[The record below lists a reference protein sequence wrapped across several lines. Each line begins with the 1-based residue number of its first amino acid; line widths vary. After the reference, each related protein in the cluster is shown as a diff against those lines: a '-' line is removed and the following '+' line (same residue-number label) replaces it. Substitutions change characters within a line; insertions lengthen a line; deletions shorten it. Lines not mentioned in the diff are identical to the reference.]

1 MRELTLLS
9 SEIYLL
15 TAIPSDLSRLV
26 NRSNDREEGS
36 DDNALITSENL
47 GKYGICSVRS
57 YQSPEDPECAS
68 SSDSSSNKSAKM
80 PFTYDPN
87 YFQNFSEVNGFSLL
101 ASQMNAEVSPPLYP
115 EPSVSYSNI
124 SLNGFS
130 DLNQDAHTIQHQQEE
145 TWNDIQAYIDSE
157 LRVESNIDNNNKQ
170 MVPNPDISVRQ
181 VSPPGS
187 TSGPTKKRARTAYT
201 SNQLV
206 ELERE
211 FYKNNYLCRPRRI
224 QLAQTLNL
232 RERQIKIWFQNR
244 RMKLKKEQKT
254 RNVSP
259 SSTSPSS
266 TNSDETSSA
275 SRRRRCDGN
284 ERIPST
290 YVQYN
295 PSQQMGVPHSNVHG
309 IYPPSMAY
317 SWQPDNRYADYSYH
331 PSNAIPV
338 NYGPPM
344 EYSSFNY
351 IPNSFYDQTISIKEE
366 DVSPPLANVE
376 YSFNTSQPITWAA
389 QQYMEP
395 NADIATITQ
404 L

>member
-9 SEIYLL
+9 SEVYLL
-15 TAIPSDLSRLV
+15 KAIPSDLSRLV
-26 NRSNDREEGS
+26 NRSNDREDGS

-57 YQSPEDPECAS
+57 YQSPEDVECAS

-80 PFTYDPN
+80 TFTYDPN

-211 FYKNNYLCRPRRI
+211 FYKNKYLPRPRRR

-244 RMKLKKEQKT
+244 RMKFKKEQKT

-259 SSTSPSS
+259 SSTSPTS
-266 TNSDETSSA
+266 TNSDETSST

-284 ERIPST
+284 RRIPST
-290 YVQYN
+290 YAQYN
-295 PSQQMGVPHSNVHG
+295 PNQQISVPHTNMVHG
-309 IYPPSMAY
+309 IYPPSRAY
-317 SWQPDNRYADYSYH
+317 SWQPDNTYAEYSYH
-331 PSNAIPV
+331 QSNAIPV
-338 NYGPPM
+338 NYGPAM
-344 EYSSFNY
+344 EYNSFNY
-351 IPNSFYDQTISIKEE
+351 IPNNFYDQRVTTKKE
-366 DVSPPLANVE
+366 DVSPTFANVE
-376 YSFNTSQPITWAA
+376 YSIHPSQPFFFASNI
-389 QQYMEP
+389 
-395 NADIATITQ
+395 DIATMTQ